1 MALTIQSF
9 FVKVMSL
16 LFSILSKFVI
26 AFLPKNVSFNLMAE
40 VTVHSDFGAQENKVY
55 PCFHFSPSI
64 CCEVIDLMLLQEG
77 GPLPGPETG
86 LLSNTQK

>member
-1 MALTIQSF
+1 
-9 FVKVMSL
+9 MSL
-16 LFSILSKFVI
+16 LFSILSRFVI

-64 CCEVIDLMLLQEG
+64 CREVIDLMLLQEG
-77 GPLPGPETG
+77 GPLPGPENG
-86 LLSNTQK
+86 LLFNTQK